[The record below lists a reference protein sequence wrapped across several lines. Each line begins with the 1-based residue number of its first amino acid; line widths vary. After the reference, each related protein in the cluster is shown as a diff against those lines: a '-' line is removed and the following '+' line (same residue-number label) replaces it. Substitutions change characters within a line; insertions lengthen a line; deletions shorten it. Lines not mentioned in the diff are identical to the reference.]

1 MEHPE
6 TLWRRLVIMT
16 NSDNSKVFFSTV
28 QEQSFELEV
37 ERGERVVQI
46 KVNDRTYDIRGGYH
60 PGENL
65 QTLVVNGKSMTFRLA
80 RDPGGLQIS
89 RQGRVA
95 HTQALTKL
103 EHELYELVPE
113 KKVADT
119 SNLIMSPMPGK
130 VLHVYVAAGE
140 TVEAGQEIAVIEA
153 MKMEN
158 MLRAERTGTVAEVFV
173 AAEDTVDTDQILVRF
188 ETEEE

>member
-1 MEHPE
+1 
-6 TLWRRLVIMT
+6 MT
-16 NSDNSKVFFSTV
+16 DSNNSKVFYSTV
-28 QEQSFELEV
+28 QGESFELTV
-37 ERGERVVQI
+37 ERGNRVVQ
-46 KVNDRTYDIRGGYH
+46 VNVNERTYDIRGGYQ

-80 RDPGGLQIS
+80 RDPGGLELS
-89 RQGRVA
+89 RCGRVA

-103 EHELYELVPE
+103 EHDLYELVPE

-140 TVEAGQEIAVIEA
+140 TVEAGQEIGVIEA

-158 MLRAERTGTVAEVFV
+158 VLRAERAGTVAEVLV
-173 AAEDTVDTDQILVRF
+173 AADDTVETDQILVRF
-188 ETEEE
+188 ETEAE